1 MSAPLNYVYF
11 LRPIGAEGP
20 VKIGQSRCP
29 LIRLKAI
36 SSWSPVELEI
46 AAHTPGARSLE
57 ARLHALFAK
66 ERLHGE
72 WFSSSVALSALITDI
87 QRGEFDADSLPS
99 ERVRGDSNWTDVSR
113 FSVSM
118 AAALRRVGTRVSI
131 PDSVRIARERFAY
144 GKWRG
149 VDRHQHP
156 DDARVVIEWLARHGE
171 FVSPPADFFP
181 EMGANDSSDREQAA

>member
-20 VKIGQSRCP
+20 VKIEQSRCP

-46 AAHTPGARSLE
+46 AAHTPGARGLE

-99 ERVRGDSNWTDVSR
+99 ERVRGDSNWTDVSTPAPE
-113 FSVSM
+113 FLAIVSRAD
-118 AAALRRVGTRVSI
+118 AAGVPVRDLLHETSIAATTWWRWAEGRTEPRLQSLRLLNAAIDKLS
-131 PDSVRIARERFAY
+131 AEA
-144 GKWRG
+144 
-149 VDRHQHP
+149 
-156 DDARVVIEWLARHGE
+156 
-171 FVSPPADFFP
+171 
-181 EMGANDSSDREQAA
+181 ANDSSDREQAA